1 LTIQN
6 NRIEQYPGNCGR
18 GVAFEPLPGLVYED
32 RSQSYKINLVL
43 KKVLIVL
50 KLLDGALPQFR
61 S

>member
-1 LTIQN
+1 MSLV
-6 NRIEQYPGNCGR
+6 RNCGR